1 MKSATEDLKMKAF
14 QSEFAGKM
22 NFYLSTVDDQLR
34 HADDRPS
41 IGLECCGSGNHRDG
55 HNNLPIDN
63 APSQQSWLEQS
74 D

>member
-55 HNNLPIDN
+55 HNNLPIDV
-63 APSQQSWLEQS
+63 SSCIIVGR